1 MLIKNNLINLLIY
14 IFIFGRA
21 GSSLLCQLF
30 SNCGQWGHS
39 VAKNRLLIAV
49 ASLVAELGLAGLRAS
64 VVVAHG
70 LSICSSQ
77 TLEHRLNSCGSG
89 A

>member
-14 IFIFGRA
+14 IFIFGCA

-49 ASLVAELGLAGLRAS
+49 ASLVAELGLSGLRAS

-70 LSICSSQ
+70 LSSCSSQ

>member
-14 IFIFGRA
+14 IFIFGCA

-70 LSICSSQ
+70 LSSCSSQ
-77 TLEHRLNSCGSG
+77 TLEHSFNSYG
-89 A
+89 AWA